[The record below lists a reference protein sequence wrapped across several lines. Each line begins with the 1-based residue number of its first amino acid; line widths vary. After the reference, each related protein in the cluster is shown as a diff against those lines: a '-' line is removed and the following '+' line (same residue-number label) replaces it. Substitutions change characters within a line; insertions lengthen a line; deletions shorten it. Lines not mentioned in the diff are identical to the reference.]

1 MAVMLDEHVDVSLVE
16 QELEDTPTG
25 GGHY

>member
-1 MAVMLDEHVDVSLVE
+1 MVMLDEHVDVSLVE